1 MDSIAAAFNQTEAEL
16 AREITDGVT
25 QQMPAEKARAA
36 AELARTGR
44 ELQERGSDRAD
55 GRGQMVG
62 SIPARIYM
70 RWHQMLPGCWKDKQ
84 FVSEFLK
91 DNPQCCAV
99 GYKPQPSALRH
110 GFQMGAT
117 FYAQNKHKVT

>member
-1 MDSIAAAFNQTEAEL
+1 MDSIATAFSQTEAEL

-25 QQMPAEKARAA
+25 QQMPAEKAKAV

-44 ELQERGSDRAD
+44 ELQEHGSDRVE

-84 FVSEFLK
+84 FVDEFLR
-91 DNPQCCAV
+91 DNPQCCGV
-99 GYKPQPSALRH
+99 GYKPKQHTLRH
-110 GFQMGAT
+110 GFQMGAS
-117 FYAQNKHKVT
+117 FYQQNKAKVS